1 MLLDPAGGLPF
12 GYLCRAFALR
22 LRLGISRLML
32 YYYSLGLL
40 LLENLIREVF
50 DGGIGG
56 EHGEPAFVSAGGGS
70 L

>member
-1 MLLDPAGGLPF
+1 MLLYTPSGLSF
-12 GYLCRAFALR
+12 GYLCRPIALR

-40 LLENLIREVF
+40 LLENLIWEVF